1 MKRILIIRPSAIGD
15 IVMASPMIRVLRQSF
30 PTAYIAWLAEPHVT
44 DLLCHHP
51 ALDAVIEWPKSRW
64 KKLFSERRPA
74 TLIHNI
80 RCFQQELKRHR
91 FDLVLDAQ
99 GLLRSR
105 LLAGLSGAPE
115 RIGFDSG
122 EPGKCL
128 MTRIVSR
135 GPSNKKM
142 GSEYHFLM
150 QAIGLPVPWSAPE
163 IGLSPDDELKA
174 RRLIETIGIT
184 QKNRQESGKQTDKE
198 FTPEFAVLC
207 PFTTRP
213 QKHWINELW
222 GELSHTLKQQF
233 KLESIMLGGPGDI
246 AAAKTIQQQASDTI
260 HDLTG
265 KTTLGQTAAIIKQAA
280 VVIGVDTGLT
290 HMGAAFDRPTV
301 ALFGATCPY
310 LTTYGGLT
318 TVLYHKLP
326 CSPCKRKPTCSG
338 RFDCMAAITIS
349 QVCNAVENF
358 FSKGCQK
365 VDGIVIS
372 QHQRH

>member
-1 MKRILIIRPSAIGD
+1 MTQHHMKRILIIRPSAIGD

-74 TLIHNI
+74 TLIHSI

-105 LLAGLSGAPE
+105 LLARLSGAPE

-135 GPSNKKM
+135 GPSNKEM

-150 QAIGLPVPWSAPE
+150 QAMGLSASWSSPE
-163 IGLSPDDELKA
+163 IAISPDDDLKT
-174 RRLIETIGIT
+174 RQLIEATGIT
-184 QKNRQESGKQTDKE
+184 QTNRQTSGQPFDKG

-213 QKHWINELW
+213 QKHWINERW
-222 GELSHTLKQQF
+222 GELSRELKQQF
-233 KLESIMLGGPGDI
+233 NLASIMLGGPGDI
-246 AAAKTIQQQASDTI
+246 AAADEIMRHDPETI
-260 HDLTG
+260 HNLTG
-265 KTTLGQTAAIIKQAA
+265 KTTLGQSAAVIKQAS

-290 HMGAAFDRPTV
+290 HMGTAFDRPTV
-301 ALFGATCPY
+301 ALFGSTCPY
-310 LTTYGGLT
+310 LTTYHGLT

-326 CSPCKRKPTCSG
+326 CAPCKRTPTCNG
-338 RFDCMAAITIS
+338 RFDCMAAITVD
-349 QVCNAVENF
+349 QVCITVENF
-358 FSKGCQK
+358 LSNK
-365 VDGIVIS
+365 
-372 QHQRH
+372 